1 VIALVVVMLLAIS
14 VILIPGIFGLIRDMH
29 NTKFESMPTNRTS
42 LACGATHP
50 QKRKT
55 LAMQPRC
62 PLTTGPVVITTL
74 DIRDYIN
81 TLSALLTPYPPPAGK
96 GQAACVWCGVVAEEG
111 CVCAVR
117 RQLSPEVVET
127 YILSVELDQYGARR
141 RMSWM
146 TRKVGV
152 RKTMIVFMI
161 AVVFVFFFTFFLVC
175 VCVCFCF
182 LAHG

>member
-1 VIALVVVMLLAIS
+1 M
-14 VILIPGIFGLIRDMH
+14 
-29 NTKFESMPTNRTS
+29 
-42 LACGATHP
+42 
-50 QKRKT
+50 
-55 LAMQPRC
+55 
-62 PLTTGPVVITTL
+62 
-74 DIRDYIN
+74 
-81 TLSALLTPYPPPAGK
+81 
-96 GQAACVWCGVVAEEG
+96 
-111 CVCAVR
+111 CAVR

-146 TRKVGV
+146 TRKVGE

-161 AVVFVFFFTFFLVC
+161 AVVFVFFFAFFLVC

>member
-1 VIALVVVMLLAIS
+1 MLLAIS